1 VTLDKLGVGVD
12 KFCMGSLVTPTSLE
26 EPLLFEFD
34 EIAPSSLRTLAFASD
49 DGPSGIVS
57 FSFPFLAD
65 SGN

>member
-1 VTLDKLGVGVD
+1 
-12 KFCMGSLVTPTSLE
+12 MGSLVTPTSLE